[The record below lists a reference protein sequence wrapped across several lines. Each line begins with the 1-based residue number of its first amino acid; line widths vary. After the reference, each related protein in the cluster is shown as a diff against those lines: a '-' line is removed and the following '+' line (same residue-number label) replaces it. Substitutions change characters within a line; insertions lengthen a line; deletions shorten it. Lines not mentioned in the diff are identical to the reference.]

1 MAYLEARSSQGSRK
15 YGLSLVAKGEGL
27 KRTYLLA
34 GGPGRGL
41 WTVGWLKVRKVSLP
55 GGVNGSRVL
64 RKGRLV
70 AGKPR
75 RRESDLQSSGIRKSG
90 R

>member
-1 MAYLEARSSQGSRK
+1 M
-15 YGLSLVAKGEGL
+15 

-34 GGPGRGL
+34 GRPGRGL
-41 WTVGWLKVRKVSLP
+41 WTVGWLKVRKVSLA
-55 GGVNGSRVL
+55 GGMNSSGAL

-75 RRESDLQSSGIRKSG
+75 ERRE
-90 R
+90 